1 MLIVIIAL
9 AITVVPVFAQ
19 SPTPTPTDTAPTIAL
34 PGTFTGFLQL
44 LGSAIFIG
52 PAISIL
58 AKKWTWFQGLSK
70 SAKFGMVFA
79 ICMILPLG
87 SHALLTYLS
96 PGVIAVMK
104 SWWPYVLV
112 GFGVFTGTQIW
123 WEVFGDNTAPAS
135 ITSFSSSLTTIE
147 FAPKTINPTSNKPV
161 EPSVTIQN
169 P

>member
-1 MLIVIIAL
+1 MKTKGIFITYLLIVIIAL

-96 PGVIAVMK
+96 PGVIAVIEILVALCTGRF
-104 SWWPYVLV
+104 WGVYRNANLV
-112 GFGVFTGTQIW
+112 G
-123 WEVFGDNTAPAS
+123 
-135 ITSFSSSLTTIE
+135 
-147 FAPKTINPTSNKPV
+147 
-161 EPSVTIQN
+161 SVWG
-169 P
+169 